1 MRTVM
6 EEETEKEYLNQLCE
20 EVRSLIHD
28 YHIEESREKICE
40 AMKDYPDA
48 AEPHNLFGILME
60 KQGVPY
66 ISDEAF
72 PRGLVIGSH
81 IPARKK
87 KHR

>member
-48 AEPHNLFGILME
+48 AE
-60 KQGVPY
+60 
-66 ISDEAF
+66 
-72 PRGLVIGSH
+72 H
-81 IPARKK
+81 ITCLES
-87 KHR
+87 